1 MTAEASTQDLL
12 PAELTMGTVMLKVGD
27 MKLMTDYYQRAL
39 GLDVVAEQDGGLY
52 LGRRRKPLV
61 HLAPA
66 PGLNI
71 PARGEAGLFHT
82 ALLFDDQPSL
92 AATVASAARFEPQSF
107 TGSADHLVSEAFYFT
122 DPEGNGIELYW
133 DRPRDAWSWE
143 GKNVVMD
150 SLALPP
156 QRYLEQ
162 HLSEE
167 SVAGQREAQ
176 AGVGHVHL
184 QVGDVQS
191 AHDFYVGH
199 PRLREDSGLAR
210 PGAVRR
216 RRRLPPPHGHERLE
230 QPRRWPPPGHPGP
243 RRGADRSTGRR
254 RRRSPRRPPQDRRSP
269 GAPYRSRTALRG
281 PVAQPDPRG
290 RPLTAR
296 RPHAGFG
303 RRSGAALG

>member
-12 PAELTMGTVMLKVGD
+12 PAQLTMGTVMLKVGD

-39 GLDVVAEQDGGLY
+39 GLDIVAEQDGGLY
-52 LGRRRKPLV
+52 LGRRQKPLV

-66 PGLNI
+66 PGLAI
-71 PARGEAGLFHT
+71 PSRGEAGLFHT

-92 AATVASAARFEPQSF
+92 AATVASAAQYEPRSF
-107 TGSADHLVSEAFYFT
+107 TGSADHLVSEAFYFN

-133 DRPRDAWSWE
+133 DRPRKAWSWE

-162 HLSEE
+162 FLSEE
-167 SVAGQREAQ
+167 SVAGQREAE

-191 AHDFYVGH
+191 AQEFYVGTLGFEKTAGWH
-199 PRLREDSGLAR
+199 GQALFVSAGGYHHHMAMNVWNSR
-210 PGAVRR
+210 GA
-216 RRRLPPPHGHERLE
+216 
-230 QPRRWPPPGHPGP
+230 GP
-243 RRGADRSTGRR
+243 RRDTLGLGEVLIEVPSGDDVGALADRLKTAGVQSHHTG
-254 RRRSPRRPPQDRRSP
+254 
-269 GAPYRSRTALRG
+269 AELRFED
-281 PVAQPDPRG
+281 PWRNRIRVAVR
-290 RPLTAR
+290 
-296 RPHAGFG
+296 
-303 RRSGAALG
+303 